1 MNYIQIPSFPAY
13 EIAENY
19 SCVRSVS
26 SQKTLNPLGEN
37 KWQLRDKDGKRKTV
51 TLEMIKNELPQSSVF
66 FEDEPDEISGL
77 KTGDQ
82 VWFENKTG
90 GKTIGNISRVY
101 VYKDGK
107 EYAMVEDKNGKK
119 IQKRTSSL
127 NKG

>member
-13 EIAENY
+13 EVAENY
-19 SCVRSVS
+19 SCVRNVET
-26 SQKTLNPLGEN
+26 QKKLNPLSKD
-37 KWQLRDKDGKRKTV
+37 KWQLRDSEGKRKTV
-51 TLEMIKNELPQSSVF
+51 TLEMIKNDLPQSSVF
-66 FEDEPDEISGL
+66 FEEEADEVSGL
-77 KTGDQ
+77 KEEDS

-90 GKTIGNISRVY
+90 GKTTGKITRVY

-107 EYAMVEDKNGKK
+107 EYAMVQDKNGKK